1 MLQVIYGI
9 KVPNNEN
16 FYKIDFNDLY
26 HLFKL
31 VIKYNP
37 KNFIEI
43 GGGFSS
49 IVILQ
54 ALELNFKK
62 DNVKP
67 SLDILEQNNEYL
79 YYLKDYLK
87 KNLSD
92 NSFSFIN
99 LIKTDLYVD
108 EMYGKKIS
116 LCTNLP
122 DKKFDFL
129 YEDRT
134 DHLDTKIAGDALK
147 IEKNMSKNFII
158 CVDGM
163 GSTVEFYKKKLTRKY
178 KYIGNTLPSEKKS
191 FIIWPA
197 FHGST
202 WIPIDYKKY

>member
-1 MLQVIYGI
+1 MILLKKIFCRILLHFYNPIKALKLNIVFVYSLYSKLMLQVIYGI

-79 YYLKDYLK
+79 YYLKD
-87 KNLSD
+87 
-92 NSFSFIN
+92 
-99 LIKTDLYVD
+99 
-108 EMYGKKIS
+108 
-116 LCTNLP
+116 
-122 DKKFDFL
+122 
-129 YEDRT
+129 
-134 DHLDTKIAGDALK
+134 
-147 IEKNMSKNFII
+147 
-158 CVDGM
+158 
-163 GSTVEFYKKKLTRKY
+163 
-178 KYIGNTLPSEKKS
+178 
-191 FIIWPA
+191 
-197 FHGST
+197 
-202 WIPIDYKKY
+202 